1 MFRIER
7 RVSLVFRRDP
17 SCLSVR
23 LCVLVV
29 RELIVS
35 GRNEGRFERSNP
47 FYKLGF
53 PVFVDG
59 DDGNLGVRPCPLLSS
74 DPQLP

>member
-17 SCLSVR
+17 SCLGVR
-23 LCVLVV
+23 LRVLVV
-29 RELIVS
+29 RKFIVS
-35 GRNEGRFERSNP
+35 GRNEGRFERSDP

-53 PVFVDG
+53 PVFVDRDNG
-59 DDGNLGVRPCPLLSS
+59 DLRVRLYSLLFS
-74 DPQLP
+74 DP

>member
-1 MFRIER
+1 MLYVER

-23 LCVLVV
+23 LRVLVV
-29 RELIVS
+29 REFIIS
-35 GRNEGRFERSNP
+35 GCNEGCFERSDP

-53 PVFVDG
+53 PVFVNR
-59 DDGNLGVRPCPLLSS
+59 DDSNLGVRPRPLLSS
-74 DPQLP
+74 DP

>member
-23 LCVLVV
+23 LRVLVV

-35 GRNEGRFERSNP
+35 GRNEGRFERGNL
-47 FYKLGF
+47 FHKLGF
-53 PVFVDG
+53 PVFIDR
-59 DDGNLGVRPCPLLSS
+59 DDGNLGVRLRPLLSS